1 MASSVDVVV
10 VGGSTGAVAA
20 AVAAAKAGAKVFLA
34 APRSY
39 LGDDMTATLRL
50 WLEPDEEPT
59 SLLAK
64 EIFTDRQDAPGQPDP
79 NRISFTYQADRP
91 NGQRHRDTKK
101 PSLLADLE
109 WGDATTQSVEFDED
123 VNITLDLSE
132 PKQVAKLR
140 IEAYDQPGHGGYR
153 IASITISTSD
163 DKTHWQPAGQI
174 ENRPESGE
182 VPIEFVAPLS
192 ARARYLKLFFK
203 KAPESARMLLGEIE
217 VIGPAPAGKPAPTR
231 PPWPRPMHVKQTLD
245 SALLRAGV
253 QFLYNCLPTDLV
265 RDRSGQPCGIVMAN
279 RAGRQAV
286 IAHTIVDATDRALVA
301 RMAEA
306 EFRPFPV
313 GLQRF
318 RRVVIGGEV
327 REGHSMFARVIEPPY
342 TGVHPNRAGTPSGI
356 FPIIQY
362 TLELPMPDES
372 ESSWAEADQLART
385 MTYHPHQ
392 QFTSDVLFQIPRD
405 PMLGRESFRSSWRGI
420 SALPLEA
427 FRPKGADR
435 IWVLGGCADL
445 ARDQAEK
452 LLRPTALMDM
462 GARIGAAAAA
472 EARSLPPPTSPTV
485 PGEPA
490 AAPIEAGN
498 VREMLGGVRPVDRP
512 AMIPQQLDA
521 LPVLGRYDV
530 VVIGGGTAGAPA
542 GIAAARQGA
551 KTLVVEQ
558 LSGLGGV
565 GTSGAIST
573 YCAGNRVGFTAQVG
587 GGDSWVIQQKMEWWR
602 SELRKAKAEIWFGA
616 TGCGALVSKE
626 CVRGVVVVTPRGR
639 GVVLAKVVIDA
650 TGNADVAA
658 AAGAECV
665 YTDQS
670 EFAMQGTGLPPR
682 QLGATYANTD
692 YIYTD
697 ETDMVDVW
705 QLFLFARERYKG
717 AFDLGQLVDTRE
729 RRRIKGDFTVT
740 LLDQISG
747 RTYPDTIVRAR
758 TSYDTHGYIVDP
770 LWILKHP
777 GGRTFTSDLPYRCL
791 LPKGLEGLLVSGIG
805 ISAQRD
811 AQPLVRMQPDVQNQ
825 GYAAGVAA
833 AMAARTDTSLRR
845 IDVRALQR
853 HLVQIGN
860 LPPEVLKQ
868 QDSHPLPPARLAEAV
883 AKIVSDPASVAIVL
897 SQPEQSMPL
906 VKAAY
911 ARAQGE
917 KKLACAKLLGMLG
930 DATGLATLLAEL
942 DAANAWDVTP
952 DWRLAK
958 DLPRPDQVGWSLSNL
973 DNTLIAVGRTRQPE
987 AVPAVLRKLGM
998 LTPKNAFNHHRA
1010 VYLALE
1016 SLADPRAAK
1025 PLAALLRQPEMS
1037 GHAVTTIADRDRTAK
1052 TRTTATRELSLAR
1065 TLYHCGDCDGL
1076 GERTLRTYT
1085 KDLRGHFA
1093 RHAQAVL
1100 SAGKTPA
1107 ASAPTP
1113 IGSPGR

>member
-1 MASSVDVVV
+1 
-10 VGGSTGAVAA
+10 
-20 AVAAAKAGAKVFLA
+20 
-34 APRSY
+34 
-39 LGDDMTATLRL
+39 MTATLRL
-50 WLEPDEEPT
+50 WLEPDEEAT
-59 SLLAK
+59 SPLAK
-64 EIFTDRQDAPGQPDP
+64 EIFTDRQDGPGQPDP
-79 NRISFTYQADRP
+79 NRITFTYETDRP
-91 NGQRHRDTKK
+91 ANPRHHDTRK
-101 PSLLADLE
+101 PSVLADLE
-109 WGDATTQSVEFDED
+109 WGDVVTKSLQFAAD
-123 VNITLDLSE
+123 VNIPLDLGE

-153 IASITISTSD
+153 IAGIDISTSD

-174 ENRPESGE
+174 ENHPESGE
-182 VPIEFVAPLS
+182 VAIELVTPLS
-192 ARARYLKLFFK
+192 ARTRYLKLFFK

-217 VIGPAPAGKPAPTR
+217 VIAPPPAAKSGPTP

-286 IAHTIVDATDRALVA
+286 VARAIIDATDRALIA
-301 RMAEA
+301 RMAGA

-327 REGHSMFARVIEPPY
+327 KSGHSMFARVIEPPY
-342 TGVHPNRAGTPSGI
+342 TGPHPNRAGTPSGV

-362 TLELPMPDES
+362 TLELPMSDES
-372 ESSWAEADQLART
+372 ESSWAAADQLARS

-392 QFTSDVLFQIPRD
+392 QFTSDVLFQVPRD
-405 PMLGRESFRSSWRGI
+405 PMLGRRSFRGSWRGV
-420 SALPLEA
+420 AELPLEA
-427 FRPKGADR
+427 FRPKGVDR

-452 LLRPTALMDM
+452 LLRPTSLIDM
-462 GARIGAAAAA
+462 GSRIGAAAAA
-472 EARSLPPPTSPTV
+472 EARSLSAPIGPMV

-512 AMIPQQLDA
+512 ATIPQQLDA
-521 LPVLGRYDV
+521 LPVLGHYDV
-530 VVIGGGTAGAPA
+530 VVVGGGTAGAPA

-551 KTLVVEQ
+551 KTLVIEQ
-558 LSGLGGV
+558 LSELGGV
-565 GTSGAIST
+565 GTTGAIST

-587 GGDSWVIQQKMEWWR
+587 GGDSWVIQQKIEWWR
-602 SELRKAKAEIWFGA
+602 TELLKAKAEIWFGS
-616 TGCGALVSKE
+616 TGCGALVSKDR
-626 CVRGVVVVTPRGR
+626 VRGVVVVSPRGR

-665 YTDQS
+665 YTDRS
-670 EFAMQGTGLPPR
+670 ELAMQGTGLPPR

-692 YIYTD
+692 YVYTD

-705 QLFLFARERYKG
+705 QLFIFARERYKW
-717 AFDLGQLVDTRE
+717 AFELGQLIDTRE
-729 RRRIKGDFTVT
+729 RRRIVGDFTVT
-740 LLDQISG
+740 PLDQISG

-833 AMAARTDTSLRR
+833 AMAARAGTSLRQ
-845 IDVRALQR
+845 IDVRTWCR
-853 HLVQIGN
+853 
-860 LPPEVLKQ
+860 
-868 QDSHPLPPARLAEAV
+868 S
-883 AKIVSDPASVAIVL
+883 
-897 SQPEQSMPL
+897 
-906 VKAAY
+906 
-911 ARAQGE
+911 
-917 KKLACAKLLGMLG
+917 
-930 DATGLATLLAEL
+930 ATS
-942 DAANAWDVTP
+942 
-952 DWRLAK
+952 R
-958 DLPRPDQVGWSLSNL
+958 PRFSSS
-973 DNTLIAVGRTRQPE
+973 RTRIRCPSRGWPKRWRKSSTIR
-987 AVPAVLRKLGM
+987 PAW
-998 LTPKNAFNHHRA
+998 PSC
-1010 VYLALE
+1010 LA
-1016 SLADPRAAK
+1016 
-1025 PLAALLRQPEMS
+1025 
-1037 GHAVTTIADRDRTAK
+1037 
-1052 TRTTATRELSLAR
+1052 
-1065 TLYHCGDCDGL
+1065 
-1076 GERTLRTYT
+1076 
-1085 KDLRGHFA
+1085 
-1093 RHAQAVL
+1093 
-1100 SAGKTPA
+1100 
-1107 ASAPTP
+1107 
-1113 IGSPGR
+1113 SPSSRCRW